1 MSISDSI
8 VGEIGEKLAELGTH
22 VVKQTGKAATDIAHG
37 VVTGQ
42 ATNKP
47 QQTDQGFV
55 ESLYGKSGGQQTT
68 PADLQKKKSA
78 GVPLDTAAQK
88 RLAQVRQNLR
98 VMMTPP
104 KPAKEEAAPY
114 IAGKPG
120 GSEEER
126 LKQMKEIE
134 KKKKELPAL
143 PVSAK
148 AGMGT
153 GETHRGV
160 AG

>member
-1 MSISDSI
+1 MSISDTI

-22 VVKQTGKAATDIAHG
+22 VIKQTGKAASDITSG
-37 VVTGQ
+37 VASGGT
-42 ATNKP
+42 TNKS

-55 ESLYGKSGGQQTT
+55 ESLYGKSSSQQVS

-78 GVPLDTAAQK
+78 GMPMDPAAQK
-88 RLAQVRQNLR
+88 RLAQVRQNLK
-98 VMMTPP
+98 VMMIPP
-104 KPAKEEAAPY
+104 KPAKEESPPY

-120 GSEEER
+120 GSVEER
-126 LKQMKEIE
+126 EKQMKEIE
-134 KKKKELPAL
+134 KKKKELPSL
-143 PVSAK
+143 SVSAK

>member
-1 MSISDSI
+1 MSISDTI

-22 VVKQTGKAATDIAHG
+22 VVKQTGKAASDFAQG
-37 VVTGQ
+37 VVGGK
-42 ATNKP
+42 TNKP
-47 QQTDQGFV
+47 QQTDQEFT
-55 ESLYGKSGGQQTT
+55 EALYGKSGGQQGT

-88 RLAQVRQNLR
+88 RLAQVRQNLK
-98 VMMTPP
+98 VMMIPP
-104 KPAKEEAAPY
+104 KPAKEEAPSY

-134 KKKKELPAL
+134 KKEKELSAL
-143 PVSAK
+143 PISAR